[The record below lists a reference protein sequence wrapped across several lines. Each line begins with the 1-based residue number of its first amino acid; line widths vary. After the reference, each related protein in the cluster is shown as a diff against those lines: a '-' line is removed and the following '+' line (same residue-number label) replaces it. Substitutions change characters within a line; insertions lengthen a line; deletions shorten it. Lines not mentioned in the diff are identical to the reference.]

1 MNWLS
6 KLFSNNQYKRTWQ
19 QREAEQYLSESIDLV
34 DVERRQ
40 REIDRGVAPWQL
52 KNNVNLTSLF

>member
-6 KLFSNNQYKRTWQ
+6 KLFNNNQYKRTWQ

>member
-6 KLFSNNQYKRTWQ
+6 KLFNNNQYKRTWQ
-19 QREAEQYLSESIDLV
+19 QREAEQYLSESIDLA

-40 REIDRGVAPWQL
+40 REIEKGAAPWQL
-52 KNNVNLTSLF
+52 RNNVNLTSLF

>member
-6 KLFSNNQYKRTWQ
+6 NIFKGKYIKKTWHQ
-19 QREAEQYLSESIDLV
+19 KQAEQYLSESIDLA

-40 REIDRGVAPWQL
+40 REMDKGLAPWQL
-52 KNNVNLTSLF
+52 RNNLNLTSWV